1 MTGEQNFMRFT
12 KMHGCQND
20 FVIINCFDDSNSI
33 SNPNELARKISDR
46 RQGVGSDGLI
56 LILPSDNADAFMQIY
71 NSDGSQDTMCG
82 NGIRCVAKYV
92 YEHGIISPDKENF
105 FIETLAGVKAINLEV
120 DNNKVSLVSV
130 DMGVPGITSE
140 INEKIIIND
149 MSLNFYG
156 IDTGTPHAIY
166 FVEDNPEICEINS
179 WPDSE
184 FAKIGVYFENNSR
197 FPDKTSSDFVKIIS
211 RDEINMR
218 VFERGCGETM
228 ACGTGS
234 TASVFAGVLANK
246 LNRDVL
252 VHLRGGDL
260 RIKVDDNNKCFLI
273 GPAVEVFSGEFFY

>member
-1 MTGEQNFMRFT
+1 MHFT

-20 FVIINCFDDSNSI
+20 FVVINCFNESI

-46 RQGVGSDGLI
+46 RQGVGADGLI

-92 YEHGIISPDKENF
+92 YEHGIISHDRLKF
-105 FIETLAGVKAINLEV
+105 SIETLAGVKAINLEV
-120 DNNKVSLVSV
+120 NNNKVSLISV
-130 DMGVPGITSE
+130 DMGVPAITSE
-140 INEKIIIND
+140 LSENIIINN

-166 FVEDNPEICEINS
+166 FVEDNPEISDINS
-179 WPDSE
+179 WADSD
-184 FAKIGVYFENNSR
+184 FAKTGVYFENNSR
-197 FPDKTSSDFVKIIS
+197 FPDKTTSDFVKIIS

-228 ACGTGS
+228 ACGTGA
-234 TASVFAGVLANK
+234 TASVFAGVLAEK

-260 RIKVDDNNKCFLI
+260 RIKLDDNNKCFLI
-273 GPAVEVFSGEFFY
+273 GPAVEVFSGEIFY